1 MLKVCILT
9 ETYHPVIGG
18 GETQARLLAEGLVAR
33 GASVIVLT
41 RRSDPALP
49 RHERYGHVVVHRLWP
64 PGRGQLK
71 KWGLLLSAGP
81 ALLRLRSEYDIVFVS
96 GFRIVGLAAVVMA
109 RILRKA
115 VVLKADS
122 RGEMSGAFFEA
133 GLDRAKVPGFSL
145 LFRAFLKLRNAAL
158 RRADAFVAIT
168 PEITAEY
175 AAAGIPESR
184 VRMVPNG
191 VETSRFG
198 PLDAQARAELRIKLG
213 IDAAARVAVYTG
225 RLVSYKGLPTL
236 LRAWPEVL
244 RAVPAARLLL
254 LGEGGLDIHNCEQ
267 QLREQVQ
274 QEGLAGSVTF
284 VGAVSDVS
292 PWLQAADVFVFPTE
306 NDAFPSSLVEAMA
319 CGLAVVTTPVGAIP
333 TIVQAGET
341 GVLVT
346 PADSGR
352 LAEALVRVFRDPG
365 LSSRLGAAARQAAL
379 GKYSAGA
386 MTSRYLDLFRAVLR
400 NPDGGAPRPAE

>member
-33 GASVIVLT
+33 GASVIVVT
-41 RRSDPALP
+41 RRSDPALL
-49 RHERYGHVVVHRLWP
+49 RHERYGDVAVHRLWP

-81 ALLRLRSEYDIVFVS
+81 ALLRLRGEYDIVFVS
-96 GFRIVGLAAVVMA
+96 GFRIAGLAALVVA
-109 RILRKA
+109 RLLGKA

-122 RGEMSGAFFEA
+122 QGEMSGAFFEA
-133 GLDRAKVPGFSL
+133 GLARAKVPGFAQ
-145 LFRAFLKLRNAAL
+145 LFRTFLKLRNAAL

-168 PEITAEY
+168 PEIAAEY
-175 AAAGIPESR
+175 ATAGIPASS

-191 VETSRFG
+191 VDTSRFG
-198 PLDAQARAELRIKLG
+198 PLDAQARAELRTRLG
-213 IDAAARVAVYTG
+213 VDEAARVAVYTG

-236 LRAWPEVL
+236 LRAWPDVL
-244 RAVPAARLLL
+244 RAVPDARLLL

-267 QLREQVQ
+267 QLREQVKR
-274 QEGLAGSVTF
+274 EGLGDSVTF

-292 PWLQAADVFVFPTE
+292 PWLQVADVFVFPTE

-333 TIVQAGET
+333 TVVQAGET
-341 GVLVT
+341 GLMVS
-346 PADSGR
+346 PADSNG
-352 LAEALVRVFRDPG
+352 LAEAVTRVFTDSG
-365 LSSRLGAAARQAAL
+365 LSSRLGAAARQAAV
-379 GKYSAGA
+379 GKYSAA
-386 MTSRYLDLFRAVLR
+386 ATTSRYLDLFHAVLQA
-400 NPDGGAPRPAE
+400 PDGGKPRSAA